1 MSSIFYP
8 DSITIT
14 DRTLQMCYKKAS
26 PTKKFKFCLYENAE
40 VYFAQFPMEQKSG
53 ESPLMVARLSLLFLY
68 PNDTNGEVGFAQFPM
83 VQKKAVPFPKSD
95 RNDTAFLFCKRY
107 ERSSFMSPSL
117 TSFSFLRMALNNRER
132 IAGRTKQTRIRP
144 IQWSAV
150 TLPV

>member
-83 VQKKAVPFPKSD
+83 VQKRDGNVFRLFLFMITGKALHMYLPPNCIASYIRRETPAYPFPD
-95 RNDTAFLFCKRY
+95 N
-107 ERSSFMSPSL
+107 
-117 TSFSFLRMALNNRER
+117 
-132 IAGRTKQTRIRP
+132 
-144 IQWSAV
+144 
-150 TLPV
+150 